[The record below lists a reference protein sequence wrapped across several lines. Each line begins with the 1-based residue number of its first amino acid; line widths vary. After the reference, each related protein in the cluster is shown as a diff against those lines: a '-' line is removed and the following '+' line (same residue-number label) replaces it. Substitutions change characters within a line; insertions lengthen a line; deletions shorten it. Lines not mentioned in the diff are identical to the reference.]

1 MCDTMK
7 KIIIDSIKG
16 IKHLSFELP
25 APGLHVLTGRNGS
38 GKTTLFTC
46 ISRICNNNAYR
57 LGFPSNTNDIYDIF
71 DGTIS
76 YEVDGDSIT
85 YSKRSNGEWR
95 PNRRN
100 SPVLQQ
106 YRYPQIINIT
116 TKNERVF
123 TQDEITPRRRGTP
136 DTWLNSKLNTIFDTN
151 KFAPM
156 IRITTGDL
164 RRGRARVVND
174 RRRNIAYAIPLQN
187 NKYYTEQNFS
197 FGEIVMINLL
207 YDLQNAANGSL
218 ILIDELELA
227 LHPSAQ
233 IRLIS
238 CLQELARDKGLTI
251 LISTHSS
258 SIIRSQKSVIFLEAQ
273 PDGCIDV
280 LYQCPPAK
288 AIGAIGMREDTN
300 PDIIVLVEDIMA
312 KSLFHALMQKY
323 ISLQGEASFL
333 DVRILPIGG
342 FQNVA
347 NFYVETDNYIFYDNV
362 YVAAFLDKD
371 VETDIIP
378 YSEYGNQSTI
388 HIYNE
393 NSQYF
398 HFLPYTPEVLLV
410 KAFYNFK
417 ARLLRELSLTY
428 SNQQLSYSTSVQ
440 FDFDEY
446 EAPLPDFQTQDEYN
460 SCIQQRG
467 AFRSKCKDE
476 AERISSVLADQIN
489 QSKEELYRV
498 VFKFAVECVISDQ
511 IDVRQ
516 ILSSTMKRIRRR

>member
-1 MCDTMK
+1 M
-7 KIIIDSIKG
+7 
-16 IKHLSFELP
+16 P
-25 APGLHVLTGRNGS
+25 
-38 GKTTLFTC
+38 
-46 ISRICNNNAYR
+46 
-57 LGFPSNTNDIYDIF
+57 
-71 DGTIS
+71 
-76 YEVDGDSIT
+76 
-85 YSKRSNGEWR
+85 
-95 PNRRN
+95 
-100 SPVLQQ
+100 
-106 YRYPQIINIT
+106 
-116 TKNERVF
+116 
-123 TQDEITPRRRGTP
+123 
-136 DTWLNSKLNTIFDTN
+136 
-151 KFAPM
+151 
-156 IRITTGDL
+156 
-164 RRGRARVVND
+164 
-174 RRRNIAYAIPLQN
+174 
-187 NKYYTEQNFS
+187 
-197 FGEIVMINLL
+197 
-207 YDLQNAANGSL
+207 
-218 ILIDELELA
+218 
-227 LHPSAQ
+227 
-233 IRLIS
+233 
-238 CLQELARDKGLTI
+238 
-251 LISTHSS
+251 
-258 SIIRSQKSVIFLEAQ
+258 
-273 PDGCIDV
+273 
-280 LYQCPPAK
+280 PPAK

-417 ARLLRELSLTY
+417 TRLLRELSLTY

-446 EAPLPDFQTQDEYN
+446 EAPLPDFQSQDEYN

-467 AFRSKCKDE
+467 AFRAKCKDE

-489 QSKEELYRV
+489 QSKDELYRV
-498 VFKFAVECVISDQ
+498 VFKFAVEYVISDQ
-511 IDVRQ
+511 IDIRQ

>member
-1 MCDTMK
+1 M
-7 KIIIDSIKG
+7 
-16 IKHLSFELP
+16 SFELP
-25 APGLHVLTGRNGS
+25 ASGLHVLTGRNGS

-57 LGFPSNTNDIYDIF
+57 LGFPSNANDSYDIF
-71 DGTIS
+71 DGAIS
-76 YEVDGDSIT
+76 YEVDEESVT
-85 YSKRSNGEWR
+85 YSKQSKGKWR

-100 SPVLQQ
+100 SSVLQR
-106 YRYPQIINIT
+106 YCYPQIVNIT

-123 TQDEITPRRRGTP
+123 TQDDITPRRRGTP
-136 DTWLNSKLNTIFDTN
+136 DIWLNNKLNTIFDTD
-151 KFAPM
+151 KFEPM

-164 RRGRARVVND
+164 RRGRAHVVND
-174 RRRNIAYAIPLQN
+174 RRRNIAYAIPLQD

-258 SIIRSQKSVIFLEAQ
+258 SIIRSQKSVIFLETQ

-378 YSEYGNQSTI
+378 YPKYGNQSTI

-417 ARLLRELSLTY
+417 VGLLRELSLTY
-428 SNQQLSYSTSVQ
+428 SNQQLSYSTSDR

-446 EAPLPDFQTQDEYN
+446 EAPFPDFENQDEYN
-460 SCIQQRG
+460 SYIQKQG
-467 AFRSKCKDE
+467 
-476 AERISSVLADQIN
+476 I
-489 QSKEELYRV
+489 
-498 VFKFAVECVISDQ
+498 
-511 IDVRQ
+511 
-516 ILSSTMKRIRRR
+516 